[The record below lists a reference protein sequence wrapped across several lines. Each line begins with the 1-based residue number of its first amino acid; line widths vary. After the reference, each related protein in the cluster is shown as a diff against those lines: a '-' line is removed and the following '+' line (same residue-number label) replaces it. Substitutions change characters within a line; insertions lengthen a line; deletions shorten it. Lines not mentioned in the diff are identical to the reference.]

1 MTGSKGGPPT
11 LEEKLQKHSDQARR
25 NAWEIFFGIVD
36 KTVYQATCP
45 QCRHKFNTKTFDATP
60 AQLKSAAEFVITHYE
75 GKAPKRVAK
84 DPGKQQAQ
92 QIVSIVSHDS
102 ETDADG

>member
-36 KTVYQATCP
+36 KTVYRATCP

-60 AQLKSAAEFVITHYE
+60 AQLKDAAKFVLEHTE
-75 GKAPKRVAK
+75 GKAPARTTV

-92 QIVSIVSHDS
+92 QIVSIVSHD
-102 ETDADG
+102 TDG